1 MTVLGSL
8 DGIYFISYIHKGSM
22 LETFA
27 IIVNGNLRSIVSHL
41 LSRIQA
47 QVNMNKNKIS
57 KSVNSLRK
65 NKQADK
71 TISAKSSACIQQIK
85 KKQIYNTALVYP
97 VLAAR
102 INLFFI

>member
-65 NKQADK
+65 KK
-71 TISAKSSACIQQIK
+71 TGRQNDLCK
-85 KKQIYNTALVYP
+85 KLCMYSTN
-97 VLAAR
+97 
-102 INLFFI
+102 